1 MVKPWLRS
9 HVGFLLVPPLGLL
22 LTFFPLHDGGILPDP
37 LEMLFDWAGMIVAH
51 CWISLV
57 SFAINYS
64 VIAIV
69 AGLLDRAPFHHTSAL
84 LAGLTLLLHI
94 VFPGSFPVSL
104 SAPVGIVAAAFLC
117 ALYVAVRLSR
127 NHLTRR
133 CS

>member
-1 MVKPWLRS
+1 MVKRWLRS
-9 HVGFLLVPPLGLL
+9 HVGLLLVLPLGLL

-51 CWISLV
+51 SWISLV

-64 VIAIV
+64 LVAIV
-69 AGLLDRAPFHHTSAL
+69 AGLLDRAPLYHTSAL
-84 LAGLTLLLHI
+84 LAGVTLLLFI
-94 VFPGSFPVSL
+94 GFPGSSEGWLSL
-104 SAPVGIVAAAFLC
+104 PVGIIAAVFVC
-117 ALYVAVRLSR
+117 ALYIAVRLLR